1 MTQEFRLKDEG
12 LIDRSKKISF
22 KFNGK
27 KYFGYEG
34 DTLASALIANGVHL
48 VGRSFKYHR
57 PRGFYGAGVDDPY
70 ALVQLIRN
78 NETIPNI
85 KATEQELFEGLEA
98 KSVNCWPN
106 VNFDIGGINNF
117 LRIFLP
123 AGFYYKTF
131 MWPKSFWYRIY
142 EPFIRKAAGFGV
154 VTHEHDKERYEHKY
168 EYCDLLVTGSG
179 PSGLAS
185 AYSAAKNGAK
195 VILAEDKP
203 RFGGSLLTS
212 EVTIGNQ
219 TGKEWADKIVTELK
233 EMPNVVVKNRAQ
245 VFGYYDHNML
255 VMSER
260 ISEHMPKTEKFMP
273 KQKLWYIRA
282 KEVVISSGSI
292 ERPIVFGNNDT
303 PGILLSSAAKEYMK
317 VYGVLVGKKPLIF
330 TNNDSAYETAIEF
343 KKNGI
348 NPIVLDSRKELN
360 SDLITEAKNLGID
373 IKFEHVVV
381 NANGYRKVKS
391 ADIAK
396 ISEDKTNLGKIENI
410 ACDCICVSGFWTPT
424 IHLASQSGGKT
435 KFNEDIDAFI
445 PSQSKQN
452 ETTVGSANGIFNL
465 NDTLKNSFEAGYE
478 LSKKITSK
486 ENKLSVPA
494 VVEKKNSKHDKFWCV
509 PLPKGKKYKRFL
521 DFQNDVAVSDIELAL
536 REGYRSIEHV
546 KRYTT
551 LGMATDQGKTSNL
564 NGLQLVSNIENKV
577 VPEVGHTTFRPP
589 YTPVSIGAIVGRE
602 VGKHS
607 KPTRKSPMHSWH
619 EKNNAVFVDAGLWLR
634 PRYYKKGNET
644 LFDASKREA
653 ENVRKNVGVCDV
665 TTLGKIDVK
674 GPDAAEFLNRVYTNA
689 WLKLPVGK
697 ARYGVM
703 LREDGIVMDD
713 GTTTRVSE
721 NHYHM
726 TTTTAQAANVLSH
739 LEYYLQIVWPELN
752 VNVVSTTEQWAG
764 AAIAGP
770 KSRDLLQKLFP
781 ETDCSN
787 EGLPFMGFIET
798 KLFGV
803 YARIFR
809 ISFSGE
815 LAYEV
820 NVESDNGNFMW
831 EKIIELG
838 EEFKIQPYGTEALST
853 LRIEMGHVAG
863 SELDGRTTPFDNSL
877 EGLLSKKKDFIGKRS
892 LQKEAFISPDREK
905 IVGVVPLDK
914 KTSIPEGSY
923 IVRDANAKLP
933 NPKLGHVSASC
944 WSVEYNNPF
953 SLAIIKDGKNMIGQK
968 LFALSPLKKKSI
980 PVEIVSSH
988 YVDPKGERVRS

>member
-1 MTQEFRLKDEG
+1 MSQNFRLEKEG
-12 LIDRSKKISF
+12 LINRSKKISF

-27 KYFGYEG
+27 SYFGYDG

-57 PRGFYGAGVDDPY
+57 PRGFFGAGVDDPY

-78 NETIPNI
+78 NESIPNV

-131 MWPKSFWYRIY
+131 MWPKSFWYKIY

-154 VTHEHDKERYEHKY
+154 VSHEPDKERYEHKY
-168 EYCDLLVTGSG
+168 EYCDLLITGSG

-212 EVTIGNQ
+212 DVNIGNES
-219 TGKEWADKIVTELK
+219 GKEWADKIITELK
-233 EMPNVVVKNRAQ
+233 SMPNVVVKNRAQ

-260 ISEHMPKTEKFMP
+260 LTEHLPKSDKFTP

-292 ERPIVFGNNDT
+292 ERPLVFGNNDT
-303 PGILLSSAAKEYMK
+303 PGVLLSSAAKEYMK
-317 VYGVLVGKKPLIF
+317 VYGVLVGKKPIIF

-343 KKNGI
+343 KKNGVD
-348 NPIVLDSRKELN
+348 PIVLDSRKELS
-360 SDLITEAKNLGID
+360 SDLIKEAKSLGIN
-373 IKFEHVVV
+373 IKFEYVVV

-396 ISEDKTNLGKIENI
+396 ISDDKTTLGKIENI
-410 ACDCICVSGFWTPT
+410 VCDCICVSGFWTPT

-435 KFNEDIDAFI
+435 KFNEEIDAFI
-445 PSQSKQN
+445 PSKSKQN
-452 ETTVGSANGIFNL
+452 ETTIGSANGIFNL
-465 NDTLKNSFEAGYE
+465 QDSLNTSFEAGYN
-478 LSKKITSK
+478 LSKKITNK
-486 ENKLSVPA
+486 DNKLSVPT

-521 DFQNDVAVSDIELAL
+521 DFQNDVAVSDIEIAI

-564 NGLQLVSNIENKV
+564 NGLQLVSNIENKL

-634 PRYYKKGNET
+634 PRFYKRGNET

-770 KSRDLLQKLFP
+770 KSRELLQKLFP
-781 ETDCSN
+781 DTDCSN

-820 NVESDNGNFMW
+820 NVESDYGNFMW
-831 EKIIELG
+831 EKIIEIG
-838 EEFKIQPYGTEALST
+838 NEFKIQPYGTEALST

-863 SELDGRTTPFDNSL
+863 SELDGRTTPFDTSL
-877 EGLLSKKKDFIGKRS
+877 DGLLSKKKDFIGKRS
-892 LQKEAFISPDREK
+892 MQKEAFISSKREK

-923 IVRDANAKLP
+923 IVKDANTKLP

-968 LFALSPLKKKSI
+968 LFALSPLKNKSI